1 METSLL
7 PSLQVTTIAIVNI
20 ISNRIN
26 TYSMG
31 EGLVQLVSHSY
42 NLQYRIL
49 MYNINVKK
57 HRKWWILRSLDSIEG
72 VVN

>member
-1 METSLL
+1 
-7 PSLQVTTIAIVNI
+7 
-20 ISNRIN
+20 
-26 TYSMG
+26 MG

-57 HRKWWILRSLDSIEG
+57 HRKWWILRSLGPIEG